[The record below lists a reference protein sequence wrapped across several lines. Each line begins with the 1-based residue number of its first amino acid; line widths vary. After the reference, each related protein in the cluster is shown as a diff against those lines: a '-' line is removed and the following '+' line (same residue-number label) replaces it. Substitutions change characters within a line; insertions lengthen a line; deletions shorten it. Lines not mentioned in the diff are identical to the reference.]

1 MTVHIFSPPIE
12 TMTVGE
18 HCAIIT
24 TYCDEGLGPWLGL
37 VWRGGAGHPPMQMR
51 WSAVGHAPS
60 PWLNCDIH
68 TKRLTKPEEQP

>member
-37 VWRGGAGHPPMQMR
+37 VWRGISNQLAVAAAQCPRHRGH
-51 WSAVGHAPS
+51 SA
-60 PWLNCDIH
+60 D
-68 TKRLTKPEEQP
+68 R